1 MSARAGMFGKK
12 LKRGEQD
19 FYLQVTSLI
28 DTLVIILVFM
38 LMTIGSGS
46 VNLEM
51 ASNIKLPWSTLGGEL
66 TQGLKVIVRLDG
78 ITVDEKGV
86 VPMKNGEIAA
96 SATAESGHKIVPL
109 FQTLAAKAQESKKA
123 AEKTGVK
130 FEGKVLLQ
138 ADKTIPLKTVK
149 QVLYTAARA
158 GYNDFK
164 FAVVR
169 Q

>member
-1 MSARAGMFGKK
+1 MRAGILGKK
-12 LKRGEQD
+12 ARRGEQD
-19 FYLQVTSLI
+19 FYLQITSLI

-51 ASNIKLPWSTLGGEL
+51 ASNIKLPWSTQGADL
-66 TQGLKVIVRLDG
+66 TQGLKLVARMDG
-78 ITVDEKGV
+78 VSLEQEAI
-86 VPMKNGEIAA
+86 VPMKDGVIAHNLT
-96 SATAESGHKIVPL
+96 SEDGKKVTVL
-109 FQTLAAKAQESKKA
+109 FQKMLTKAQESRKA
-123 AEKTGVK
+123 ADKTGVK
-130 FEGKVLLQ
+130 FEGKVLVQ
-138 ADKTIPLKTVK
+138 ADKAVPLKTIK
-149 QVLYTAARA
+149 QLLYTAARA

>member
-1 MSARAGMFGKK
+1 MSATAGLFGKK
-12 LKRGEQD
+12 RKRGDQD
-19 FYLQVTSLI
+19 MYLQITSLI

-51 ASNIKLPWSTLGGEL
+51 ASNVKLPWAIQGAEL
-66 TQGLKVIVRLDG
+66 TQGLRVVARVDG
-78 ITVDEKGV
+78 ITVEQDAI
-86 VPMKNGEIAA
+86 VPLDHGTVAR
-96 SATAESGHKIVPL
+96 SATAEDGRKIVPL
-109 FQTLAAKAQESKKA
+109 FQKMAKLATDSKKA

-138 ADKTIPLKTVK
+138 ADKELPLKTVR
-149 QVLYTAARA
+149 QIMYTAARA

>member
-1 MSARAGMFGKK
+1 MQGVGVFH
-12 LKRGEQD
+12 KRKRRGDQD
-19 FYLQVTSLI
+19 FYLQITSLI

-46 VNLEM
+46 VNLEV
-51 ASNIKLPWSTLGGEL
+51 AKDVRLPWSTAGAEL
-66 TQGLKVIVRLDG
+66 VQGLKLVARADSISLEDEPIVPL
-78 ITVDEKGV
+78 ENGV
-86 VPMKNGEIAA
+86 VAA
-96 SATAESGHKIVPL
+96 SATAEANRKIVPL
-109 FQTLAAKAQESKKA
+109 FQRMQRKASESKRA
-123 AEKTGVK
+123 ALASGVK

-138 ADKTIPLKTVK
+138 ADKSIPLKTIK

-164 FAVVR
+164 FAVIR